1 MLASVIFLFCD
12 LVHGEIKLTELR
24 FFLLKTDF
32 ICRGSEDLK
41 LKNQKR
47 VERLIEEI
55 HAMKVIP
62 CLSIS
67 ILEVIDFSSKKLC
80 LFSGTALLKLN

>member
-1 MLASVIFLFCD
+1 MLILVILLVCYLVSPYWKKKVKKRQIFL
-12 LVHGEIKLTELR
+12 I
-24 FFLLKTDF
+24 KTDF
-32 ICRGSEDLK
+32 IYRGSEDLK

-62 CLSIS
+62 
-67 ILEVIDFSSKKLC
+67 
-80 LFSGTALLKLN
+80 

>member
-1 MLASVIFLFCD
+1 MNKNLIFL
-12 LVHGEIKLTELR
+12 VKP
-24 FFLLKTDF
+24 DF
-32 ICRGSEDLK
+32 ICRGSEDMK

-62 CLSIS
+62 CL
-67 ILEVIDFSSKKLC
+67 D
-80 LFSGTALLKLN
+80 T